1 MHGYNLAVNK
11 KDTSLDQLPD
21 SLPRNLISVLASPS
35 HPGNIGAVAR
45 SLKTMGLSSCRLI
58 SPDDYPS
65 PIASAR
71 ASGALDVLNE
81 VACYEAFDDAIAD
94 CRLIVGTSARLRSL
108 AYPHVTPRQIAPLLI
123 EEAEKGHVAICYGR
137 EECGLLNEQLARCH
151 YHIEIPANPKYS
163 SLNLGSAVQVMS
175 YELRLA
181 FLDQQGRAGI
191 EPLETWPPSYDL
203 GLFGCSA
210 WDEEPATAAEVGGL
224 IEHFERAT
232 RHSGFLEPT
241 NPMLGM
247 VRLRRL
253 FNRARVDRV
262 EINILR
268 GILNS
273 IEKMDVP
280 TNQQAIRD
288 NYGLPGQERD
298 DV

>member
-1 MHGYNLAVNK
+1 M
-11 KDTSLDQLPD
+11 DQLPD
-21 SLPRNLISVLASPS
+21 SLPTNLISVLASPS

-45 SLKTMGLSSCRLI
+45 SLKTMGLSSCRLV

-71 ASGALDVLNE
+71 ASGALDVLNN
-81 VACYEAFDDAIAD
+81 ASLYETFDDAIAD
-94 CRLIVGTSARLRSL
+94 CRLVVGTSARLRSL

-123 EEAEKGHVAICYGR
+123 EEAEKGRVAICYGR

-151 YHIEIPANPKYS
+151 YHIEIPANPNYS

-181 FLDQQGRAGI
+181 FLDRQSRSGI
-191 EPLETWPPSYDL
+191 ESKESWPPTYDL
-203 GLFGCSA
+203 ERFGCES
-210 WDEEPATAAEVGGL
+210 WDEEPATAREVDGL
-224 IEHFERAT
+224 VEHFERAT
-232 RHSGFLEPT
+232 RHSGFLDPR

-247 VRLRRL
+247 ARLRRL

-273 IEKMDVP
+273 VEKLDPP
-280 TNQQAIRD
+280 TNQRTIQE
-288 NYGLPGQERD
+288 NYGLKDGDQD
-298 DV
+298 HV

>member
-1 MHGYNLAVNK
+1 M
-11 KDTSLDQLPD
+11 DQLPD
-21 SLPRNLISVLASPS
+21 SLPTNLISVLASPS

-45 SLKTMGLSSCRLI
+45 SLKTMGLSSCRLV

-71 ASGALDVLNE
+71 ASGALDVLNS
-81 VACYEAFDDAIAD
+81 ASLYETFDDAISD
-94 CRLIVGTSARLRSL
+94 CRLVVGTSARLRSL

-123 EEAEKGHVAICYGR
+123 EEAEKGQVAICYGR

-151 YHIEIPANPKYS
+151 YHIEIPANPTYS

-181 FLDQQGRAGI
+181 FLDSQGRSGI
-191 EPLETWPPSYDL
+191 ESKESWLPTHDLER
-203 GLFGCSA
+203 FGCGS
-210 WDEEPATAAEVGGL
+210 WDEEPATAREVNGL

-232 RHSGFLEPT
+232 RHSGFLDPS

-247 VRLRRL
+247 ARLRRL

-273 IEKMDVP
+273 VEKLDPP
-280 TNQQAIRD
+280 TNQRTIKE
-288 NYGLPGQERD
+288 NYGLEDGEQD
-298 DV
+298 HV

>member
-1 MHGYNLAVNK
+1 M
-11 KDTSLDQLPD
+11 DQLPD
-21 SLPRNLISVLASPS
+21 SLPTNLISVLASPS

-45 SLKTMGLSSCRLI
+45 SLKTMGLSSCRLV

-71 ASGALDVLNE
+71 ASGALDVLNS
-81 VACYEAFDDAIAD
+81 ASLYETFDDAISD
-94 CRLIVGTSARLRSL
+94 CRLVVGTSARLRSL

-123 EEAEKGHVAICYGR
+123 EEAEKGQVAICYGR

-151 YHIEIPANPKYS
+151 YHIEIPANPTYS

-181 FLDQQGRAGI
+181 FLDSQGRSGI
-191 EPLETWPPSYDL
+191 ESKESWLPTHDLER
-203 GLFGCSA
+203 FGCES
-210 WDEEPATAAEVGGL
+210 WDEEPATAREVNGL

-232 RHSGFLEPT
+232 RHSGFLDPS

-247 VRLRRL
+247 ARLRRL

-273 IEKMDVP
+273 VEKLDPP
-280 TNQQAIRD
+280 TNQRTIKE
-288 NYGLPGQERD
+288 NYGLEDGEQD
-298 DV
+298 HV

>member
-1 MHGYNLAVNK
+1 M
-11 KDTSLDQLPD
+11 DQLPD
-21 SLPRNLISVLASPS
+21 SLPTNLISVLASPS

-45 SLKTMGLSSCRLI
+45 SLKTMGLSSCRLV
-58 SPDDYPS
+58 SPDDHPS

-71 ASGALDVLNE
+71 ASGALDVLNN
-81 VACYEAFDDAIAD
+81 ASLYETFDDAIAD
-94 CRLIVGTSARLRSL
+94 CRLVVGTSARLRSL

-123 EEAEKGHVAICYGR
+123 EEADKGQVAICYGR

-151 YHIEIPANPKYS
+151 YHIEIPANATYS
-163 SLNLGSAVQVMS
+163 SLNLGAAVQVMS

-181 FLDQQGRAGI
+181 FLDRQGRSGI
-191 EPLETWPPSYDL
+191 ESEEAWPPTHDL
-203 GLFGCSA
+203 ERFGCGS
-210 WDEEPATAAEVGGL
+210 WDEEPATAREVDGL

-232 RHSGFLEPT
+232 RHSGFLDPR

-247 VRLRRL
+247 ARLRRL

-273 IEKMDVP
+273 VEKLDP
-280 TNQQAIRD
+280 STNQRTIQENYELEDGEQD
-288 NYGLPGQERD
+288 N
-298 DV
+298 V

>member
-1 MHGYNLAVNK
+1 MNE
-11 KDTSLDQLPD
+11 LPD
-21 SLPRNLISVLASPS
+21 SLPSNLVSILASPS

-45 SLKTMGLSSCRLI
+45 SLKTMGLLSCRLV

-71 ASGALDVLNE
+71 ASGALDVLNN
-81 VACYEAFDDAIAD
+81 ASLYETFDEAIAD
-94 CRLIVGTSARLRSL
+94 CRIVVGTSARLRSL
-108 AYPHVTPRQIAPLLI
+108 TYPHVTPRQIAPLLI
-123 EEAEKGHVAICYGR
+123 EEAEKGRVAICYGR

-151 YHIEIPANPKYS
+151 YHIQIPANPVYS

-175 YELRLA
+175 YELRQA
-181 FLDQQGRAGI
+181 FLERQGRLGI
-191 EPLETWPPSYDL
+191 ESKEPWPPTYNLDR
-203 GLFGCSA
+203 FGCES
-210 WDEEPATAAEVGGL
+210 WDEEPATSREVEGL
-224 IEHFERAT
+224 INHFERAT
-232 RHSGFLEPT
+232 RHTGFLDPK

-247 VRLRRL
+247 ARLRRL

-273 IEKMDVP
+273 IEKMDPP
-280 TNQQAIRD
+280 TNQKVIEK
-288 NYGLPGQERD
+288 NYGIEGGERD

>member
-1 MHGYNLAVNK
+1 MNE
-11 KDTSLDQLPD
+11 LPD
-21 SLPRNLISVLASPS
+21 SLPSNLISVLASPS

-45 SLKTMGLSSCRLI
+45 SLKTMGLSSCRLV

-71 ASGALDVLNE
+71 ASGALDILNN
-81 VACYEAFDDAIAD
+81 ASLYETFDEAIAD
-94 CRLIVGTSARLRSL
+94 CRIVVGTSARLRSL
-108 AYPHVTPRQIAPLLI
+108 TYPHVTPRQIAPLLV
-123 EEAEKGHVAICYGR
+123 EEAEKGRVAICYGR

-151 YHIEIPANPKYS
+151 YHIEIPANPAYS

-175 YELRLA
+175 YELRQA
-181 FLDQQGRAGI
+181 FLRRQGRLGI
-191 EPLETWPPSYDL
+191 ECKEAWPPTYDL
-203 GLFGCSA
+203 ERFGCEA
-210 WDEEPATAAEVGGL
+210 WDEEPATSREVDGL
-224 IEHFERAT
+224 INHFERAT
-232 RHSGFLEPT
+232 RHSGFLDPK

-247 VRLRRL
+247 ARLRRL

-273 IEKMDVP
+273 IEKMDPP
-280 TNQQAIRD
+280 TNQRFIEE
-288 NYGLPGQERD
+288 NYRTDGGEWD

>member
-1 MHGYNLAVNK
+1 
-11 KDTSLDQLPD
+11 
-21 SLPRNLISVLASPS
+21 
-35 HPGNIGAVAR
+35 
-45 SLKTMGLSSCRLI
+45 MGLSSCRLV

-71 ASGALDVLNE
+71 SSGALDVLNSAS
-81 VACYEAFDDAIAD
+81 VYETFDDAIAD
-94 CRLIVGTSARLRSL
+94 CRLVVGTSARLRSL
-108 AYPHVTPRQIAPLLI
+108 TYPHVTPRQIAPLLV
-123 EEAEKGHVAICYGR
+123 EEAEKGRVAVCYGR
-137 EECGLLNEQLARCH
+137 EECGLLNEQLAQCH

-181 FLDQQGRAGI
+181 FLEHQGRSGI
-191 EPLETWPPSYDL
+191 ESKESWPPTYDL
-203 GLFGCSA
+203 DRFGCES
-210 WDEEPATAAEVGGL
+210 WDEEPATAREVDGL

-232 RHSGFLEPT
+232 RHSGFLDPK

-247 VRLRRL
+247 ARLRRL

-273 IEKMDVP
+273 IEKMDPP
-280 TNQQAIRD
+280 TNQRTIQE
-288 NYGLPGQERD
+288 NYGFEDGKD

>member
-1 MHGYNLAVNK
+1 LHE
-11 KDTSLDQLPD
+11 LPD
-21 SLPRNLISVLASPS
+21 SLPSNLISVLASPS

-45 SLKTMGLSSCRLI
+45 SLKTMGLSSCRLV

-71 ASGALDVLNE
+71 ASGALDILNG
-81 VACYEAFDDAIAD
+81 ASLYESFDDAIAD
-94 CRLIVGTSARLRSL
+94 CRIVVGTSARLRSL

-123 EEAEKGHVAICYGR
+123 EEAEKGRVAICYGR

-181 FLDQQGRAGI
+181 FLERQGRSGI
-191 EPLETWPPSYDL
+191 ESKDSWPPSYDL
-203 GLFGCSA
+203 ERFGCES
-210 WDEEPATAAEVGGL
+210 WDEEPATAREVDGL

-232 RHSGFLEPT
+232 AHSGFLDPK

-247 VRLRRL
+247 ARLRRL

-273 IEKMDVP
+273 IEKMDPP
-280 TNQQAIRD
+280 TNQQTIQE
-288 NYGLPGQERD
+288 NYGLTNGERD

>member
-1 MHGYNLAVNK
+1 M
-11 KDTSLDQLPD
+11 DQLPD
-21 SLPRNLISVLASPS
+21 SLPENLISVLASPS

-45 SLKTMGLSSCRLI
+45 SLKTMGLSSCRLVT
-58 SPDDYPS
+58 PDNFPS

-71 ASGALDVLNE
+71 ASGALNVLNE
-81 VACYEAFDDAIAD
+81 FSLYESFDDSIAD
-94 CRLIVGTSARLRSL
+94 CRLVVGTSARLRSL
-108 AYPHVTPRQIAPLLI
+108 SYPHVTPREIAPILI
-123 EEAEKGHVAICYGR
+123 EEAEKGRVAICYGR

-151 YHIEIPANPKYS
+151 YHVEIPANPSYS

-181 FLDQQGRAGI
+181 FLDGHGLTGI
-191 EPLETWPPSYDL
+191 ESLESWPPSHDL
-203 GLFGCSA
+203 NRLGCDA
-210 WDEEPATAAEVGGL
+210 WDEEPATAAEVSGL
-224 IEHFERAT
+224 IDHFERAT
-232 RHSGFLEPT
+232 MHSGFLDPK

-273 IEKMDVP
+273 IEKMNPP
-280 TNQQAIRD
+280 TNQKIIQD
-288 NYGLPGQERD
+288 NYGLAGQEHD

>member
-1 MHGYNLAVNK
+1 
-11 KDTSLDQLPD
+11 
-21 SLPRNLISVLASPS
+21 
-35 HPGNIGAVAR
+35 
-45 SLKTMGLSSCRLI
+45 MGLSSCRLV

-71 ASGALDVLNE
+71 ASGALDVLNS
-81 VACYEAFDDAIAD
+81 ASFYETFDDAIAD
-94 CRLIVGTSARLRSL
+94 CRLVVGTSARLRSL

-123 EEAEKGHVAICYGR
+123 EEAEKGQVAICYGR

-151 YHIEIPANPKYS
+151 YHIEIPANPTYS

-181 FLDQQGRAGI
+181 FLDCQGRSGI
-191 EPLETWPPSYDL
+191 ESKESWLPTHDL
-203 GLFGCSA
+203 QRFGCES
-210 WDEEPATAAEVGGL
+210 WDEQPATAREVDGL

-232 RHSGFLEPT
+232 RHSGFLDPR

-247 VRLRRL
+247 ARLRRL

-273 IEKMDVP
+273 VEKLDTP
-280 TNQQAIRD
+280 TNQKTIQE
-288 NYGLPGQERD
+288 NFGLEDGEQD
-298 DV
+298 HV

>member
-1 MHGYNLAVNK
+1 M
-11 KDTSLDQLPD
+11 DQLPD
-21 SLPRNLISVLASPS
+21 SLPTNLISVLASPS

-45 SLKTMGLSSCRLI
+45 SLKTMGLSSCRLV

-71 ASGALDVLNE
+71 ASGALDVLNN
-81 VACYEAFDDAIAD
+81 ASLYETFDDAIAD
-94 CRLIVGTSARLRSL
+94 CRLVVGTSARLRSL

-123 EEAEKGHVAICYGR
+123 EEAEKGRVAICYGR

-151 YHIEIPANPKYS
+151 YHIEIPADPTYS

-181 FLDQQGRAGI
+181 FLDRQGRSGI
-191 EPLETWPPSYDL
+191 ESKESWPPTHDL
-203 GLFGCSA
+203 ERFGCES
-210 WDEEPATAAEVGGL
+210 WDEEPATAREVDGL

-232 RHSGFLEPT
+232 RHSGFLDT
-241 NPMLGM
+241 RNPMLGM
-247 VRLRRL
+247 ARLRRL

-273 IEKMDVP
+273 VEKLDPP
-280 TNQQAIRD
+280 TNQRTIKG
-288 NYGLPGQERD
+288 NYGLEDGEQD
-298 DV
+298 HV

>member
-1 MHGYNLAVNK
+1 M
-11 KDTSLDQLPD
+11 DQLPD
-21 SLPRNLISVLASPS
+21 SLPTNLISVLASPS

-45 SLKTMGLSSCRLI
+45 SLKTMGLSSCRLV

-71 ASGALDVLNE
+71 ASGALDVLNS
-81 VACYEAFDDAIAD
+81 ASLYETFDDAISD
-94 CRLIVGTSARLRSL
+94 CRLVVGTSARLRSL

-123 EEAEKGHVAICYGR
+123 EEAEKGQVAICYGR

-151 YHIEIPANPKYS
+151 YHIEIPANPTYS

-181 FLDQQGRAGI
+181 FLDSQGRSGI
-191 EPLETWPPSYDL
+191 ESKESWLPTHDLER
-203 GLFGCSA
+203 FGCES
-210 WDEEPATAAEVGGL
+210 WDEEPATAREVNGL

-232 RHSGFLEPT
+232 RHSGFLDPG

-247 VRLRRL
+247 ARLRRL

-273 IEKMDVP
+273 VEKLDPP
-280 TNQQAIRD
+280 TNQRTIKE
-288 NYGLPGQERD
+288 NYGLEDGEQD
-298 DV
+298 HV